1 MEAFLQLVWQQRLW
15 EDLRPVGVLEGCEV
29 EILDV
34 GLCNSNA
41 GPDFFEAKV
50 RIDDITWVGA
60 VEIHAR
66 ASEWL
71 QHQHHLDPAYA
82 GVVLHVVEE
91 YDTPILGYNGHELP
105 TLVMTVPQE
114 LRQRAEYLLQHATL
128 LPCAPLGERLSPR
141 LIEEHLETLLSER
154 LSAKAEAVHR
164 LAEQYGW
171 HEALYITVMRYFG
184 SELNNDAMEQLARA
198 LPYRL
203 LIRYA
208 DSPCKFEA
216 LLLGVSGL
224 LSSVPEG
231 EYRSVLENEYR
242 YLAHKHELSTLRLGW
257 RQART
262 RPASFPLRRLLQA
275 SALLRKSSFTPTTYA
290 SCDSPEAMRL
300 ALSPLPL
307 SDYWQALYAEGERN
321 LGLGL
326 SRETIDSLAINIILP
341 YTLAHAEASG
351 TRGRILPRLVGLLSM
366 LPAERNKITRL
377 FARAGV
383 PLRHAGDG
391 QAVIQAYKAYCS
403 RRKCIYCPWGRRLL
417 AMR

>member
-15 EDLRPVGVLEGCEV
+15 EDLRPVGVLVGCEV

-82 GVVLHVVEE
+82 GVVLHVVEV
-91 YDTPILGYNGHELP
+91 YDSPILGHNGHELP
-105 TLVMTVPQE
+105 TLVLSVPE
-114 LRQRAEYLLQHATL
+114 ALRQRAEYLVRHASL
-128 LPCAPLGERLSPR
+128 LPCAPLGERLNHT
-141 LIEEHLETLLSER
+141 LIVEHLEQLMRDR
-154 LSAKAEAVHR
+154 LQSKAKIIQT

-171 HEALYITVMRYFG
+171 HEALYVTVMRYFG
-184 SELNNDAMEQLARA
+184 TELNNDAMEQLARA
-198 LPYRL
+198 LPYHL

-208 DSPCKFEA
+208 DKPYQFEA
-216 LLLGVSGL
+216 LLLGMAGL
-224 LSSVPEG
+224 LSSIPEG
-231 EYRSVLENEYR
+231 EYRNTLESEYR
-242 YLAHKHELSTLRLGW
+242 HLAHKHQLSTLKFNW

-262 RPASFPLRRLLQA
+262 RPANFPLRRLLQA
-275 SALLRKSSFTPTTYA
+275 SALLRKTSFTPAKFA
-290 SCDSPEAMRL
+290 SCDSIEAMRL
-300 ALSPLPL
+300 ALVPLPL
-307 SDYWQALYAEGERN
+307 SNYWQEIYAEGPRS
-321 LGLGL
+321 LSLGL
-326 SRETIDSLAINIILP
+326 SRETIDSLCINIVLP
-341 YTLAHAEASG
+341 YALAYAEASG
-351 TRGRILPRLVGLLSM
+351 TSSKIYPRILDILHKIP
-366 LPAERNKITRL
+366 PERNKITRL

-391 QAVIQAYKAYCS
+391 QGVIQAYKNYCM
-403 RRKCIYCPWGRRLL
+403 RHKCIYCSWGRKLL
-417 AMR
+417 ASK

>member
-15 EDLRPVGVLEGCEV
+15 ADLRPVGVLEGCEV

-41 GPDFFEAKV
+41 GPDFFEAKI
-50 RIDDITWVGA
+50 RIDDITWAGA
-60 VEIHAR
+60 VEIHTR

-91 YDTPILGYNGHELP
+91 YDSPILGYNGHELP
-105 TLVMTVPQE
+105 TLVLTVPE
-114 LRQRAEYLLQHATL
+114 ALRQRAEYLIRHASL
-128 LPCAPLGERLSPR
+128 LPCAPLGERLSPI
-141 LIEEHLETLLSER
+141 LIEEHLEQLMRER
-154 LSAKAEAVHR
+154 LQTKAQVVQT

-184 SELNNDAMEQLARA
+184 SELNNDTMEQLARA
-198 LPYRL
+198 LPYHL

-208 DSPCKFEA
+208 DKPYQFEA
-216 LLLGVSGL
+216 LLLGMAGL

-231 EYRSVLENEYR
+231 EYRSTLEDEYR
-242 YLAHKHELSTLRLGW
+242 YLAHKHQLSDLKLKW

-275 SALLRKSSFTPTTYA
+275 SALLRKASFTPANFA
-290 SCDSPEAMRL
+290 SCDSLELIRTH
-300 ALSPLPL
+300 LSPMTLAP
-307 SDYWQALYAEGERN
+307 YWQELYAEGSHS

-326 SRETIDSLAINIILP
+326 SRETIDNLSINIVLP
-341 YTLAHAEASG
+341 YALAFAEASG
-351 TRGRILPRLVGLLSM
+351 TSGKIYPRILSILHK
-366 LPAERNKITRL
+366 LPPERNKITRL
-377 FARAGV
+377 FARAGI

-391 QAVIQAYKAYCS
+391 QGVIQAYKNYCM
-403 RRKCIYCPWGRRLL
+403 RHKCIYCSWGRKLL
-417 AMR
+417 ASK